1 MEQKRFVGIDLGKRT
16 FEIKFITSNG
26 SVTGTNGKTCP
37 SGRRELYKKLLPTD
51 RIAIEVCSLGM
62 VMAKEIIQ
70 QVGAE
75 VVLLNPSQIA
85 LIYRSVKKND
95 KEDALKLA
103 RLVQKFTNEEL
114 PKVELPTEH
123 EENLRQILTELRQ
136 LKNDRTKEINR
147 VHAIF
152 VECGITEIKKSNLS
166 TRKNRI
172 GCIKILKG
180 IFLSQAERSL
190 KKLELIEDQILEVE
204 ELLDKEIDGDKNI
217 DTLITVPGVGK
228 QLAASFV
235 AFLGDGSRY
244 PNVSSIGAA
253 TGLVPRLDMSS
264 ISLRLGHITKKG
276 NSNLRSL
283 LILAAWSHVRA
294 KNSGALKDKYLYMTK
309 IQSKSKK
316 IAIVAIARK
325 LAELMYSL
333 LKNNTKY
340 EKRAPIPVEKL
351 AAEALEKAS

>member
-16 FEIKFITSNG
+16 YEIKFIASNG

-37 SGRRELYKKLLPTD
+37 SGRKELYKKLLSTD
-51 RIAIEVCSLGM
+51 RIAIEVCALGM

-114 PKVELPTEH
+114 PKIELPTEH

-152 VECGITEIKKSNLS
+152 VECGITEIKKSNLA
-166 TRKNRI
+166 THENRI
-172 GCIKILKG
+172 ECIKILKG

-204 ELLDKEIDGDKNI
+204 ELLDKEIDGDMNI
-217 DTLITVPGVGK
+217 ANLITDHGVGK
-228 QLAASFV
+228 QLASSFV
-235 AFLGDGSRY
+235 AS
-244 PNVSSIGAA
+244 
-253 TGLVPRLDMSS
+253 
-264 ISLRLGHITKKG
+264 
-276 NSNLRSL
+276 
-283 LILAAWSHVRA
+283 
-294 KNSGALKDKYLYMTK
+294 
-309 IQSKSKK
+309 
-316 IAIVAIARK
+316 AINA
-325 LAELMYSL
+325 
-333 LKNNTKY
+333 
-340 EKRAPIPVEKL
+340 
-351 AAEALEKAS
+351 

>member
-16 FEIKFITSNG
+16 YEIKFIASNG

-37 SGRRELYKKLLPTD
+37 SGRKELYKKLLSTD

-114 PKVELPTEH
+114 PKIELPTEH

-152 VECGITEIKKSNLS
+152 VECGITEIKKSNLA
-166 TRKNRI
+166 THENRI
-172 GCIKILKG
+172 ECIKILKG

-204 ELLDKEIDGDKNI
+204 ELLDNLISNVTSKGLACETVSKEIKAHIISTEKNLNFCKSVEEI
-217 DTLITVPGVGK
+217 LLYYDFALRAKTGNE
-228 QLAASFV
+228 V
-235 AFLGDGSRY
+235 A
-244 PNVSSIGAA
+244 
-253 TGLVPRLDMSS
+253 TE
-264 ISLRLGHITKKG
+264 LRLNNLLCFESPEVAEQVNKFRKK
-276 NSNLRSL
+276 
-283 LILAAWSHVRA
+283 
-294 KNSGALKDKYLYMTK
+294 
-309 IQSKSKK
+309 
-316 IAIVAIARK
+316 
-325 LAELMYSL
+325 
-333 LKNNTKY
+333 
-340 EKRAPIPVEKL
+340 
-351 AAEALEKAS
+351 

>member
-26 SVTGTNGKTCP
+26 SVTGTNGKTCL
-37 SGRRELYKKLLPTD
+37 SGRKELYKKLLPTD

-62 VMAKEIIQ
+62 VMAKEIIH

-152 VECGITEIKKSNLS
+152 VECGITEIKKSNLA
-166 TRKNRI
+166 THKNRSE
-172 GCIKILKG
+172 CIRILKS

-190 KKLELIEDQILEVE
+190 RKLELIEAQILEVE
-204 ELLDKEIDGDKNI
+204 ELLDKEIDGDKSI
-217 DTLITVPGVGK
+217 ETLITVPGVGK
-228 QLAASFV
+228 QLASSFV

-264 ISLRLGHITKKG
+264 TSLRLGHITKKG

-294 KNSGALKDKYLYMTK
+294 KNGGALKEKYLYMT
-309 IQSKSKK
+309 IAQSKSKK
-316 IAIVAIARK
+316 VAIVAIARK
-325 LAELMYSL
+325 IAELMYSL
-333 LKNNTKY
+333 LKNNTQY
-340 EKRAPIPVEKL
+340 EKRAPVSIKKL
-351 AAEALEKAS
+351 ATEALVVAS

>member
-264 ISLRLGHITKKG
+264 TSLRLGHITKKG

-294 KNSGALKDKYLYMTK
+294 KNGGALKDKYLYMTK

-351 AAEALEKAS
+351 AAEALEIAS